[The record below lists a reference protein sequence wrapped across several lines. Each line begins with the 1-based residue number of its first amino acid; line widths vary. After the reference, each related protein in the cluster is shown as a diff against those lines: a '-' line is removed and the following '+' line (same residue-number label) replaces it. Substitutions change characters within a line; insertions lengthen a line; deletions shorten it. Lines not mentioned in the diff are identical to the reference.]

1 MNDKGHM
8 RFRALLVFGILL
20 VATLLIAIIWGYGKI
35 KIASERH
42 NREARTTIL
51 VATEPCAYLVERVVG
66 DRACVE
72 ALAPKGKSPETFA
85 PQPAQIERLVDSKLF
100 FTVGLPI
107 EERFLK
113 NVGELAPDVKIVD
126 LTAGIEPL
134 QSEDRDHDGDVDPH
148 IWTSPANAMI
158 MVEQIADSLVELD
171 PEGADAYRQN
181 ADALLAE
188 LTALQASTREKLAPY
203 ENRFF
208 VVFHPAYGYFARE
221 FHLRQLAVEV
231 DGKSPR
237 PKDLEALVEQAKSED
252 GVDAVIVQ
260 PEFDRAAAQVV
271 ADAIGANVIV
281 HSPLE
286 KDYFANIEALTNA
299 ILTSF
304 GASKESE

>member
-1 MNDKGHM
+1 M
-8 RFRALLVFGILL
+8 RFKALLVFGLL
-20 VATLLIAIIWGYGKI
+20 LAATILIAIIWGYGKI

-42 NREARTTIL
+42 DRASKTTIL

-66 DRACVE
+66 ERARVE

-85 PQPAQIERLVDSKLF
+85 PQPAQIARLVNAKLF

-113 NVGELAPDVKIVD
+113 NVKELAPDVKIVD

-134 QSEDRDHDGDVDPH
+134 RSEDRDHDGDVDPH
-148 IWTSPANAMI
+148 VWTSPANAMI
-158 MVEQIADSLVELD
+158 MVEQIAATLAELD
-171 PEGADAYRQN
+171 RDGADAYRQN

-188 LTALQASTREKLAPY
+188 LTALQTSKREKLAPY

-237 PKDLEALVEQAKSED
+237 PKDLEALVEQAKSEN
-252 GVDAVIVQ
+252 GAEAVIVQ

-271 ADAIGANVIV
+271 ADAIGAKVVV

-286 KDYFANIEALTNA
+286 KDYFANIEALTDA

-304 GASKESE
+304 GEKNE